1 MFILQVFFEF
11 QRIMQLPSPYSGDKG
26 ASFVPFSTKSY
37 YFIILKKHVIF
48 CIREYSKYLLFFICK
63 GRSIPLKIGNKIR
76 EEPKLEINVSD
87 IALETVKK
95 LLEKDKNKKGIY
107 VYLAGVGCGGGGSA
121 SYSLAPVE
129 QEEGENVV
137 IIDGIPFIYD
147 NLMLKHTDKIS
158 IDYKPSAYGN
168 EIWLEQFRVKAV

>member
-1 MFILQVFFEF
+1 MGQ
-11 QRIMQLPSPYSGDKG
+11 GDRLC
-26 ASFVPFSTKSY
+26 PLSTKSY
-37 YFIILKKHVIF
+37 YFLILKKHVIF
-48 CIREYSKYLLFFICK
+48 CIRGIFDKSSFVMIKIFIVLKEK
-63 GRSIPLKIGNKIR
+63 GRSIPLKIKMG
-76 EEPKLEINVSD
+76 EPKVEINVSD